1 MALNENTFRLVQ
13 KDKSYLL
20 SMSVDGDGVLI
31 TLKNELNPASTVSR
45 SFSVETWQGLGSIFE
60 SVLTPLEVIQW
71 LNYALKVHKVK
82 IIEGISETKI
92 VFFIVFNKM
101 LHKVEIPLGGGSQM
115 IPQVNTASSL
125 TRLSTIANVSEVSTP
140 TQYVPQ
146 VSLPKPQYVPQV
158 SLPKPLSVPQVSLP
172 APQYAPQVTIL
183 KPQYLPTT
191 YITTDSTQYTTT
203 DFTQYITT
211 DSNDTTNDT
220 TCIKEIGLDPTKIVS
235 QTWNPN
241 TNEIIKSIEA
251 EKNLRL
257 SQIGTV
263 ITTYNKPLTSD
274 FEIPSDNDFDLNHF
288 TNTET
293 YNQNDSESL
302 PYITPA
308 DDISG
313 AQN

>member
-1 MALNENTFRLVQ
+1 MELNVNTFRLVQ

-45 SFSVETWQGLGSIFE
+45 SFSVETWQGIGSIFE

-92 VFFIVFNKM
+92 VLFIVFNKM

-158 SLPKPLSVPQVSLP
+158 SLPKPKPVPQVT
-172 APQYAPQVTIL
+172 VL

-235 QTWNPN
+235 QTWNSN

-274 FEIPSDNDFDLNHF
+274 FEIPSGNDFDLNQF

-313 AQN
+313 TQN

>member
-20 SMSVDGDGVLI
+20 TMSVDDDGVLI
-31 TLKNELNPASTVSR
+31 TLKNELNPVSTVSR

-92 VFFIVFNKM
+92 VLFIVFNKM
-101 LHKVEIPLGGGSQM
+101 QHKVEIPLGGGSQM

-125 TRLSTIANVSEVSTP
+125 TRLSTIANVSEVSSP

-158 SLPKPLSVPQVSLP
+158 SLPKPQPV
-172 APQYAPQVTIL
+172 PQVTIL

-203 DFTQYITT
+203 DSTQYITT

-235 QTWNPN
+235 QTWNSN

-274 FEIPSDNDFDLNHF
+274 FEIPSDNDFDLNQF

-293 YNQNDSESL
+293 YNQNGSESL

>member
-92 VFFIVFNKM
+92 VLFIVFNKM
-101 LHKVEIPLGGGSQM
+101 QHKVEIPLGGGSQM

-125 TRLSTIANVSEVSTP
+125 TRLSTIANVSEVSAP

-158 SLPKPLSVPQVSLP
+158 SLPKPQPV
-172 APQYAPQVTIL
+172 PQVTIL

-203 DFTQYITT
+203 DSTQYITT

-235 QTWNPN
+235 QTWNSN

-274 FEIPSDNDFDLNHF
+274 FEIPSGNDFDLNQF

>member
-20 SMSVDGDGVLI
+20 TMSVDGDGVLI

-92 VFFIVFNKM
+92 VLFIVFNKM
-101 LHKVEIPLGGGSQM
+101 QHKVEIPLGGGSQM

-125 TRLSTIANVSEVSTP
+125 TRLSTIANVSEVSAP

-158 SLPKPLSVPQVSLP
+158 SLPKPQPV
-172 APQYAPQVTIL
+172 PQVTIL

-203 DFTQYITT
+203 DLTQYITT

-235 QTWNPN
+235 QTWNSN

-274 FEIPSDNDFDLNHF
+274 FEIPSGNDFDLNQF

>member
-1 MALNENTFRLVQ
+1 
-13 KDKSYLL
+13 
-20 SMSVDGDGVLI
+20 
-31 TLKNELNPASTVSR
+31 
-45 SFSVETWQGLGSIFE
+45 
-60 SVLTPLEVIQW
+60 
-71 LNYALKVHKVK
+71 
-82 IIEGISETKI
+82 
-92 VFFIVFNKM
+92 
-101 LHKVEIPLGGGSQM
+101 M

-125 TRLSTIANVSEVSTP
+125 TRLSTIANVSEVSAP

-158 SLPKPLSVPQVSLP
+158 SLPKPQSVPQVSLP

-274 FEIPSDNDFDLNHF
+274 FEIPSGNDFDLNQF

>member
-1 MALNENTFRLVQ
+1 MALSENTFRLAQ

-20 SMSVDGDGVLI
+20 TMSVDGDGVLI

-92 VFFIVFNKM
+92 VLFIVFNKM

-125 TRLSTIANVSEVSTP
+125 TRLSTIANVSEVSAP
-140 TQYVPQ
+140 TQYIPQ
-146 VSLPKPQYVPQV
+146 VSLPKPQY
-158 SLPKPLSVPQVSLP
+158 VPQVSLP

-203 DFTQYITT
+203 DLTQYITT

-235 QTWNPN
+235 QTWNSN

-263 ITTYNKPLTSD
+263 ITTFNKPLTSD
-274 FEIPSDNDFDLNHF
+274 FEIPSGNDFDLNQF

>member
-1 MALNENTFRLVQ
+1 
-13 KDKSYLL
+13 
-20 SMSVDGDGVLI
+20 
-31 TLKNELNPASTVSR
+31 
-45 SFSVETWQGLGSIFE
+45 
-60 SVLTPLEVIQW
+60 LEVIQW

-82 IIEGISETKI
+82 IVEGISETKI

-158 SLPKPLSVPQVSLP
+158 SLPKPQPV
-172 APQYAPQVTIL
+172 PQVTIL

-203 DFTQYITT
+203 DLTQYITT

-220 TCIKEIGLDPTKIVS
+220 TCIKEIGLDPTKIIS
-235 QTWNPN
+235 QT
-241 TNEIIKSIEA
+241 
-251 EKNLRL
+251 
-257 SQIGTV
+257 
-263 ITTYNKPLTSD
+263 
-274 FEIPSDNDFDLNHF
+274 
-288 TNTET
+288 
-293 YNQNDSESL
+293 
-302 PYITPA
+302 
-308 DDISG
+308 
-313 AQN
+313 

>member
-1 MALNENTFRLVQ
+1 
-13 KDKSYLL
+13 
-20 SMSVDGDGVLI
+20 
-31 TLKNELNPASTVSR
+31 
-45 SFSVETWQGLGSIFE
+45 
-60 SVLTPLEVIQW
+60 
-71 LNYALKVHKVK
+71 
-82 IIEGISETKI
+82 
-92 VFFIVFNKM
+92 M

-125 TRLSTIANVSEVSTP
+125 TRLSTIANVSEVSAP

-158 SLPKPLSVPQVSLP
+158 SLPK
-172 APQYAPQVTIL
+172 PQYAPQVTIL

-203 DFTQYITT
+203 DSTQYITT

-235 QTWNPN
+235 QTWNSN

-274 FEIPSDNDFDLNHF
+274 FEIPSDNDFDLNQF

>member
-1 MALNENTFRLVQ
+1 MALNKNTFRLVQ

-92 VFFIVFNKM
+92 VLFIVFNKT

-125 TRLSTIANVSEVSTP
+125 TRLSTIANVSEVSAP

-158 SLPKPLSVPQVSLP
+158 SLPKPKPVPQVT
-172 APQYAPQVTIL
+172 VL

-235 QTWNPN
+235 QTWNSN

-274 FEIPSDNDFDLNHF
+274 FEIPSGNDFDLNQF

>member
-1 MALNENTFRLVQ
+1 MALSENTFRLAQ

-20 SMSVDGDGVLI
+20 TMSVDGDGVLI

-92 VFFIVFNKM
+92 VLFIVFNKM

-125 TRLSTIANVSEVSTP
+125 TRLSTIANVSEVSAP

-158 SLPKPLSVPQVSLP
+158 SLPKP
-172 APQYAPQVTIL
+172 QYAPQVTVL

-235 QTWNPN
+235 QTWNSN

-274 FEIPSDNDFDLNHF
+274 FEIPSGNDFDLNQF

>member
-13 KDKSYLL
+13 KDKSLL
-20 SMSVDGDGVLI
+20 LTMSVDGDGVLI
-31 TLKNELNPASTVSR
+31 TLKNELNPVSTVSR

-92 VFFIVFNKM
+92 VLFIVFNKM
-101 LHKVEIPLGGGSQM
+101 QHKVEIPLGGGSQM

-125 TRLSTIANVSEVSTP
+125 TRLSTIANVSEVSAP

-158 SLPKPLSVPQVSLP
+158 SLPKPQPV
-172 APQYAPQVTIL
+172 PQVTIL

-203 DFTQYITT
+203 DSTQYITT

-235 QTWNPN
+235 QTWNSN

-274 FEIPSDNDFDLNHF
+274 FEIPSDNDFDLNQF

>member
-1 MALNENTFRLVQ
+1 
-13 KDKSYLL
+13 
-20 SMSVDGDGVLI
+20 
-31 TLKNELNPASTVSR
+31 
-45 SFSVETWQGLGSIFE
+45 
-60 SVLTPLEVIQW
+60 
-71 LNYALKVHKVK
+71 VHKVK

-125 TRLSTIANVSEVSTP
+125 TRLSTIANVSEVSAP

-158 SLPKPLSVPQVSLP
+158 SLPKPQSVPQVSLP
-172 APQYAPQVTIL
+172 TPQYAPQVTIL

-203 DFTQYITT
+203 DLTQYITT

-235 QTWNPN
+235 QTWNSN

-274 FEIPSDNDFDLNHF
+274 FEIPSDNDFDLNQF

>member
-1 MALNENTFRLVQ
+1 MALSEKTFRLAQ

-20 SMSVDGDGVLI
+20 TMSVDGDGVLI

-125 TRLSTIANVSEVSTP
+125 TRLSTIANVSEVSAP

-158 SLPKPLSVPQVSLP
+158 SLPKPKPVPQVT
-172 APQYAPQVTIL
+172 VL

-235 QTWNPN
+235 QTWNSN

-274 FEIPSDNDFDLNHF
+274 FEIPSGNDFDLNQF

>member
-1 MALNENTFRLVQ
+1 MALSENKFRLVQ

-20 SMSVDGDGVLI
+20 TMSVDGDGVLI

-92 VFFIVFNKM
+92 VLFIVFNKM
-101 LHKVEIPLGGGSQM
+101 QHKVEIPLGGGSQM

-125 TRLSTIANVSEVSTP
+125 TRLSTIANVSEVSAP

-158 SLPKPLSVPQVSLP
+158 SLPKPQPV
-172 APQYAPQVTIL
+172 PQVTIL

-203 DFTQYITT
+203 DSTQYITT

-235 QTWNPN
+235 QTWNSN

-274 FEIPSDNDFDLNHF
+274 FEIPSDNDFDLNQF

>member
-1 MALNENTFRLVQ
+1 MALSENKFRLVQ

-20 SMSVDGDGVLI
+20 TMSVDGDGVLI

-92 VFFIVFNKM
+92 VLFIVFNKM

-125 TRLSTIANVSEVSTP
+125 TRLSTIANVSEVSAP

-158 SLPKPLSVPQVSLP
+158 SLPKPQPV
-172 APQYAPQVTIL
+172 PQVTIL

-203 DFTQYITT
+203 DSTQYITT

-235 QTWNPN
+235 QTWNSN

-274 FEIPSDNDFDLNHF
+274 FEIPSDNDFDLNQF

>member
-20 SMSVDGDGVLI
+20 TMSVDGDGVLI

-92 VFFIVFNKM
+92 VLFIVFNKM

-125 TRLSTIANVSEVSTP
+125 TRLSTIANVSEVSAP

-158 SLPKPLSVPQVSLP
+158 SLPKPKPVPQVT
-172 APQYAPQVTIL
+172 VL

-235 QTWNPN
+235 QTWNSN

-274 FEIPSDNDFDLNHF
+274 FEIPSGNDFDLNQF

>member
-1 MALNENTFRLVQ
+1 MALSENTFRLAQ

-20 SMSVDGDGVLI
+20 TMSVDGDGVLI
-31 TLKNELNPASTVSR
+31 TLKNELNQASTVSR

-125 TRLSTIANVSEVSTP
+125 TRLSTIANVSEVSAP

-158 SLPKPLSVPQVSLP
+158 SLPKPQPVPQVT
-172 APQYAPQVTIL
+172 VL

-203 DFTQYITT
+203 DLTQYITT

-274 FEIPSDNDFDLNHF
+274 FEIPSDNDFDLNQF

-313 AQN
+313 NQN

>member
-1 MALNENTFRLVQ
+1 MELNVNTFRLVQ

-92 VFFIVFNKM
+92 VLFIVFNKM
-101 LHKVEIPLGGGSQM
+101 QHKVEIPLGGGSQM

-125 TRLSTIANVSEVSTP
+125 TRLSTIANVSEVSAP

-158 SLPKPLSVPQVSLP
+158 SLPKPQPVPQVT
-172 APQYAPQVTIL
+172 VL

-235 QTWNPN
+235 QTWNSN

-274 FEIPSDNDFDLNHF
+274 FEIPSGNDFDLNQF

>member
-1 MALNENTFRLVQ
+1 
-13 KDKSYLL
+13 
-20 SMSVDGDGVLI
+20 
-31 TLKNELNPASTVSR
+31 
-45 SFSVETWQGLGSIFE
+45 
-60 SVLTPLEVIQW
+60 
-71 LNYALKVHKVK
+71 
-82 IIEGISETKI
+82 
-92 VFFIVFNKM
+92 
-101 LHKVEIPLGGGSQM
+101 M

-158 SLPKPLSVPQVSLP
+158 SLPKPQYAPQVSLP
-172 APQYAPQVTIL
+172 APQYAPQVTVL

-191 YITTDSTQYTTT
+191 YITTDSTQY
-203 DFTQYITT
+203 ITA
-211 DSNDTTNDT
+211 DSNDKINDT

-235 QTWNPN
+235 QTWNSN

-274 FEIPSDNDFDLNHF
+274 FEIPSDNDFDLNQF

-293 YNQNDSESL
+293 YNQTDSESL

-313 AQN
+313 TQN

>member
-92 VFFIVFNKM
+92 VLFIVFNKM
-101 LHKVEIPLGGGSQM
+101 QHKVEIPLGGGSQM

-125 TRLSTIANVSEVSTP
+125 TRLSTIANVSEVSSP

-158 SLPKPLSVPQVSLP
+158 SLPKPQPV
-172 APQYAPQVTIL
+172 PQVTIL

-203 DFTQYITT
+203 DSTQYITT

-235 QTWNPN
+235 QTWNSN

-274 FEIPSDNDFDLNHF
+274 FEIPSDNDFDLNQF

-313 AQN
+313 TQN

>member
-20 SMSVDGDGVLI
+20 TMSVDGDGVLI

-92 VFFIVFNKM
+92 VLFIVFNKM

-125 TRLSTIANVSEVSTP
+125 TRLSTIANVSEVSAP

-158 SLPKPLSVPQVSLP
+158 SLPKPKPVPQVT
-172 APQYAPQVTIL
+172 VL

-203 DFTQYITT
+203 DSTQYITT

-235 QTWNPN
+235 QTWNSN

-274 FEIPSDNDFDLNHF
+274 FEIPSGNDFDLNQF

>member
-1 MALNENTFRLVQ
+1 
-13 KDKSYLL
+13 
-20 SMSVDGDGVLI
+20 
-31 TLKNELNPASTVSR
+31 
-45 SFSVETWQGLGSIFE
+45 
-60 SVLTPLEVIQW
+60 
-71 LNYALKVHKVK
+71 
-82 IIEGISETKI
+82 
-92 VFFIVFNKM
+92 
-101 LHKVEIPLGGGSQM
+101 M

-158 SLPKPLSVPQVSLP
+158 SLPKPQPV
-172 APQYAPQVTIL
+172 PQVTIL

-191 YITTDSTQYTTT
+191 YITTDSTQY
-203 DFTQYITT
+203 ITA

-274 FEIPSDNDFDLNHF
+274 FEIPSDNDFDLNQF

-293 YNQNDSESL
+293 YSLTESESL

>member
-20 SMSVDGDGVLI
+20 TMSVDGDGVLI

-92 VFFIVFNKM
+92 VLFIVFNKM
-101 LHKVEIPLGGGSQM
+101 QHKVEIPLGGGSQM

-125 TRLSTIANVSEVSTP
+125 TRLSTIANVSEVSSP

-158 SLPKPLSVPQVSLP
+158 SIPKPQPV
-172 APQYAPQVTIL
+172 PQVTIL

-235 QTWNPN
+235 QTWNSN

-274 FEIPSDNDFDLNHF
+274 FEIPSGNDFDLNQF

>member
-1 MALNENTFRLVQ
+1 MALSENTFRLAQ

-20 SMSVDGDGVLI
+20 TMSVDGDGVLI

-125 TRLSTIANVSEVSTP
+125 TRLSTIANVSEVSAP

-158 SLPKPLSVPQVSLP
+158 SLPKPKPVPQVT
-172 APQYAPQVTIL
+172 VL

-235 QTWNPN
+235 QTWNSN

-274 FEIPSDNDFDLNHF
+274 FEIPSDNDFDLNQF

>member
-1 MALNENTFRLVQ
+1 MALNKNTFRLAQ

-31 TLKNELNPASTVSR
+31 TLKNELNQASTVSR

-92 VFFIVFNKM
+92 VLFIVFNKM

-158 SLPKPLSVPQVSLP
+158 SLPKPKPVPQVT
-172 APQYAPQVTIL
+172 VL

-235 QTWNPN
+235 QTWNSN

-274 FEIPSDNDFDLNHF
+274 FEIPSDNDFDLNQF

>member
-1 MALNENTFRLVQ
+1 M
-13 KDKSYLL
+13 
-20 SMSVDGDGVLI
+20 
-31 TLKNELNPASTVSR
+31 
-45 SFSVETWQGLGSIFE
+45 
-60 SVLTPLEVIQW
+60 
-71 LNYALKVHKVK
+71 
-82 IIEGISETKI
+82 
-92 VFFIVFNKM
+92 
-101 LHKVEIPLGGGSQM
+101 HKVEIPLGGGSQI

-125 TRLSTIANVSEVSTP
+125 TKLTTIANVSEVSAP

-158 SLPKPLSVPQVSLP
+158 SLSKPQPV
-172 APQYAPQVTIL
+172 PQVTIL
-183 KPQYLPTT
+183 KPHYLPTT

-203 DFTQYITT
+203 DLTQYITT

-235 QTWNPN
+235 QTWNSN

-274 FEIPSDNDFDLNHF
+274 FEIPSDNDFDLNQF

-293 YNQNDSESL
+293 YNQNNSESL

>member
-92 VFFIVFNKM
+92 VLFIVFNKM
-101 LHKVEIPLGGGSQM
+101 QHKVEIPLGGGSQM

-125 TRLSTIANVSEVSTP
+125 TRLSTIANVSEVSSP

-158 SLPKPLSVPQVSLP
+158 SLPKPQPV
-172 APQYAPQVTIL
+172 PQVTIL

-203 DFTQYITT
+203 DSTQYITT

-235 QTWNPN
+235 QTWNSN

-274 FEIPSDNDFDLNHF
+274 FEIPSGNDFDLNQF

>member
-1 MALNENTFRLVQ
+1 MELNENTFRLVQ

-45 SFSVETWQGLGSIFE
+45 SFSLETWQGLGSIFE
-60 SVLTPLEVIQW
+60 SVLKPLEVIQW

-82 IIEGISETKI
+82 IVEGISETKI
-92 VFFIVFNKM
+92 VLFIVFNKM
-101 LHKVEIPLGGGSQM
+101 QHKVEIPLGGGSQM

-125 TRLSTIANVSEVSTP
+125 TRLSTIANVSEVSAP

-158 SLPKPLSVPQVSLP
+158 SLPKPQPVPQVT
-172 APQYAPQVTIL
+172 VL

-203 DFTQYITT
+203 DSTQYITT

-235 QTWNPN
+235 QTWNSN

-274 FEIPSDNDFDLNHF
+274 FEIPSDNDFDLNQF

>member
-1 MALNENTFRLVQ
+1 MELNVNTFRLVQ

-92 VFFIVFNKM
+92 VLFIVFNKM

-125 TRLSTIANVSEVSTP
+125 TRLSTIANVSEVSAP

-158 SLPKPLSVPQVSLP
+158 SLPKPKPVPQVT
-172 APQYAPQVTIL
+172 VL

-235 QTWNPN
+235 QTWNSN

-274 FEIPSDNDFDLNHF
+274 FEIPSGNDFDLNQF

>member
-13 KDKSYLL
+13 KDNSYLL
-20 SMSVDGDGVLI
+20 TISVDGDGVLI

-92 VFFIVFNKM
+92 VLFIVFNKM

-125 TRLSTIANVSEVSTP
+125 TRLSTIANVSEVSAP

-158 SLPKPLSVPQVSLP
+158 SLPKPKPVPQVT
-172 APQYAPQVTIL
+172 VL

-203 DFTQYITT
+203 DLTQYITT

-235 QTWNPN
+235 QTWNSN

-274 FEIPSDNDFDLNHF
+274 FEIPSDNDFDLNQF

>member
-20 SMSVDGDGVLI
+20 TMSVDGDGVLI
-31 TLKNELNPASTVSR
+31 TLKNELNPATTVSR

-92 VFFIVFNKM
+92 VLFIVFNKM

-125 TRLSTIANVSEVSTP
+125 TRLSTIANVSEVSAP

-158 SLPKPLSVPQVSLP
+158 SLPKPKPVPQVT
-172 APQYAPQVTIL
+172 VL

-235 QTWNPN
+235 QTWNSN

-274 FEIPSDNDFDLNHF
+274 FEIPSGNDFDLNQF

>member
-1 MALNENTFRLVQ
+1 MALSENTFRLAQ

-20 SMSVDGDGVLI
+20 TMSVDGDGVLI

-92 VFFIVFNKM
+92 VLFIVFNKM
-101 LHKVEIPLGGGSQM
+101 QHKVEIPLGGGSQM

-125 TRLSTIANVSEVSTP
+125 TRLSTIANVSEVSAP

-158 SLPKPLSVPQVSLP
+158 SLPKPKPVPQVT
-172 APQYAPQVTIL
+172 VL

-235 QTWNPN
+235 QTWNSN

-274 FEIPSDNDFDLNHF
+274 FEIPSDNDFDLNQF

>member
-1 MALNENTFRLVQ
+1 MALNENTFHLVQ

-20 SMSVDGDGVLI
+20 TMSVDGDGVLI

-92 VFFIVFNKM
+92 VLFIVFNKM
-101 LHKVEIPLGGGSQM
+101 QHKVEIPLGGGSQM

-125 TRLSTIANVSEVSTP
+125 TRLSTIANVSEVSAP

-146 VSLPKPQYVPQV
+146 VSLPKPQ
-158 SLPKPLSVPQVSLP
+158 SVPQVSLP
-172 APQYAPQVTIL
+172 APQYTPQVTIL

-203 DFTQYITT
+203 DLTQYITT

-274 FEIPSDNDFDLNHF
+274 FEIPSDNDFNLNQF

>member
-1 MALNENTFRLVQ
+1 MALSENKFRLVQ

-20 SMSVDGDGVLI
+20 TMSVDGDGVLI

-92 VFFIVFNKM
+92 VLFIVFNKM
-101 LHKVEIPLGGGSQM
+101 QHKVEIPLGGGSQM

-125 TRLSTIANVSEVSTP
+125 TRLSTIANVSEVSAP

-158 SLPKPLSVPQVSLP
+158 SLPKPQPVPQVT
-172 APQYAPQVTIL
+172 VL

-203 DFTQYITT
+203 DSTQYITT

-235 QTWNPN
+235 QTWNSN

-274 FEIPSDNDFDLNHF
+274 FEIPSDNDFDLNQF

>member
-1 MALNENTFRLVQ
+1 MALSENTFRLVQ

-92 VFFIVFNKM
+92 VLFIVFNKM

-158 SLPKPLSVPQVSLP
+158 TV
-172 APQYAPQVTIL
+172 L

-203 DFTQYITT
+203 DLTQYITT

-235 QTWNPN
+235 QTWNSN

-274 FEIPSDNDFDLNHF
+274 FEIPSDNDFDLNQF

>member
-20 SMSVDGDGVLI
+20 TMSVDGDGVLI

-92 VFFIVFNKM
+92 VLFIVFNKM
-101 LHKVEIPLGGGSQM
+101 LHKVEIPLGRGSQM

-125 TRLSTIANVSEVSTP
+125 TRLSTIANVSEVSSP

-158 SLPKPLSVPQVSLP
+158 SLPKPQPVPQVT
-172 APQYAPQVTIL
+172 VL

-235 QTWNPN
+235 QTWNSN

-274 FEIPSDNDFDLNHF
+274 FEIPSDNDFDLNQF

>member
-1 MALNENTFRLVQ
+1 MALSENTFRLAQ

-20 SMSVDGDGVLI
+20 TMSVDGDGVLI

-92 VFFIVFNKM
+92 VLFIVFNKM

-125 TRLSTIANVSEVSTP
+125 TRLSTIANVSEVSAP

-158 SLPKPLSVPQVSLP
+158 SLPKPKPVPQVT
-172 APQYAPQVTIL
+172 VL

-203 DFTQYITT
+203 DLTQYITT

-235 QTWNPN
+235 QTWNSN

-274 FEIPSDNDFDLNHF
+274 FEIPSDNDFDLNQF

>member
-1 MALNENTFRLVQ
+1 MELNENTFSLVQ

-92 VFFIVFNKM
+92 VLFIVFNKM
-101 LHKVEIPLGGGSQM
+101 QHKVEIPLGGGSQM

-125 TRLSTIANVSEVSTP
+125 TRLSTIANVSEVSAP

-158 SLPKPLSVPQVSLP
+158 SLPKPQPVPQVT
-172 APQYAPQVTIL
+172 VL

-203 DFTQYITT
+203 DLTQYITT

-235 QTWNPN
+235 LTWNPN

-274 FEIPSDNDFDLNHF
+274 FEIPSDNDL
-288 TNTET
+288 
-293 YNQNDSESL
+293 
-302 PYITPA
+302 I
-308 DDISG
+308 
-313 AQN
+313 